1 MLFFIKALATE
12 GIDWELTL
20 QAVKGHLED
29 LEELKKKGKLIFH
42 GAILGKKGGIE
53 IVRMDSSE
61 ELADLLNPM
70 MPFFDI
76 EVMPLINYEGTLKL
90 VGKIEE
96 KIPEIIPVKS

>member
-53 IVRMDSSE
+53 IV
-61 ELADLLNPM
+61 
-70 MPFFDI
+70 
-76 EVMPLINYEGTLKL
+76 
-90 VGKIEE
+90 
-96 KIPEIIPVKS
+96 